1 MIKQA
6 SECKI
11 CRKPI
16 PPETV
21 ERRRGRCLRCYRQ
34 QEIIPPPGSG
44 KLRQLYDRLVAVDMD
59 PIPILENRW
68 MHKDPD
74 FLRQLEREEETK
86 RIFLKWIPQ
95 LRAYA
100 EDCRRRMPLL
110 DQSQL
115 TTEQLAKQQV
125 MQTVMTQ
132 QYARQ
137 YRANIVTMPLL
148 AISLAYHLWPVVDSN
163 VVYLTHEELEA
174 WRNSNRA
181 FDKKYWYAFHEL
193 RWQEPPFEG
202 PFLGRVDMEIIQ
214 RKNKLHSHEMLWL
227 VSVSEVIGPLCG
239 GGHSNLWVWDGK
251 QPRLLKE
258 RIAMWVS

>member
-6 SECKI
+6 PECKI

-44 KLRQLYDRLVAVDMD
+44 KLRRLYDRLVAVDMD

-68 MHKDPD
+68 MHKEPD
-74 FLRQLEREEETK
+74 FLRQLKREEETK

-110 DQSQL
+110 DQSKL
-115 TTEQLAKQQV
+115 TTEQLAKQHV

-148 AISLAYHLWPVVDSN
+148 AITLAYHLWPVVDSN

-174 WRNSNRA
+174 WEPRKRA
-181 FDKKYWYAFHEL
+181 FEEKYWCSFHGL
-193 RWQEPPFEG
+193 RFQEPPFEG
-202 PFLGRVDMEIIQ
+202 PFMAREEMEQIL
-214 RKNKLHSHEMLWL
+214 RKNRLQPHEVPWL
-227 VSVSEVIGPLCG
+227 VSISNGF
-239 GGHSNLWVWDGK
+239 GGHGDGHSDLWVWDGK
-251 QPRLLKE
+251 QPRLLNE
-258 RIAMWVS
+258 RIEMWE